1 MMTAQEI
8 LCGVREADMPQWR
21 DFLERFR
28 PAGAPGSAGR
38 PGVPAD
44 RVSDAAA
51 ELVPLLELL
60 DDAQDEAARI
70 RSAAATR
77 AEEVRR
83 TARRQADAIV
93 ARARAE
99 TERVRAESEAG
110 ARSRAAAARS
120 DLRDR
125 TAAEVEELQTR
136 VAERMPG
143 HVNKVVTAARTWLDQ
158 SAQRPMGVAE
168 G

>member
-1 MMTAQEI
+1 
-8 LCGVREADMPQWR
+8 MPQWR

-28 PAGAPGSAGR
+28 PTGAPGSAGR

-70 RSAAATR
+70 RREGAAHAD
-77 AEEVRR
+77 EVRNA
-83 TARRQADAIV
+83 ARRQADSTV

-99 TERVRAESEAG
+99 TERVRADAEAT
-110 ARSRAAAARS
+110 ARSRAAATRNDVRA
-120 DLRDR
+120 R
-125 TAAEVEELQTR
+125 TAADIAELQMR
-136 VAERMPG
+136 ADARMPAYVDKVVAE
-143 HVNKVVTAARTWLDQ
+143 ARELLNQATQ
-158 SAQRPMGVAE
+158 SQSGATQG
-168 G
+168 